1 MCRPPL
7 LLDTLA
13 CDGYVVPGVFPS
25 TSGPKLSACS
35 SWLLADLVSQVKSG
49 LADLVSQLKSG
60 LADLVSQLKSG
71 LADLVSQVKSGLADL
86 VGQVKSGLADLVGQ
100 VKSELAYL
108 VSQVKS
114 ELADL
119 VSQVKSEL
127 ADLVS
132 EVKSELIDS
141 AVYPQTPAQLQIVF
155 TAQWFNYKDY
165 NKVIFANSWLLDSY
179 IHADGVKGTCVQSLP
194 FD

>member
-49 LADLVSQLKSG
+49 LADLV
-60 LADLVSQLKSG
+60 
-71 LADLVSQVKSGLADL
+71 
-86 VGQVKSGLADLVGQ
+86 GQVKSGLADLVGQ
-100 VKSELAYL
+100 VKSELAY
-108 VSQVKS
+108 
-114 ELADL
+114 L